1 MRPPIGVAAMIE
13 VDRLMV
19 DEYGIALVQMM
30 EHAGRAVAEV
40 ARRLL
45 GGDVAGRRVAI
56 LVGKGNNG
64 GGGLVAARHLANAG
78 AAVAVALAAPPGDL
92 GAIPEHQRRTL
103 ARMGVPGS
111 GDATDLAALAGTLN
125 GAAIIVD
132 ALIGYRL
139 RGDPRPPVAGF
150 IAAANAA
157 TGLRVALDLPSGLD
171 GDSGRP
177 AAPTVRADATVTLAW
192 PKAGLLGAPA
202 ASFVGALYLADIG
215 VPRAVYRAVGV
226 DVDTVFSRGAVVP
239 IRQDG
244 DGWCPLP
251 D

>member
-56 LVGKGNNG
+56 LVGQGNNG
-64 GGGLVAARHLANAG
+64 GGGLLAARHLANAG

-92 GAIPEHQRRTL
+92 GPAPEHQRRTL

-111 GDATDLAALAGTLN
+111 GDATDPAALAGTLD

-157 TGLRVALDLPSGLD
+157 PGRRVSLDLPSGLD
-171 GDSGRP
+171 GDSGQ
-177 AAPTVRADATVTLAW
+177 AATPTVRADATVTLAW
-192 PKAGLLGAPA
+192 PKAGLRGGRAAP
-202 ASFVGALYLADIG
+202 FVGALYLANIG
-215 VPRAVYRAVGV
+215 VPQAVYRAVGV
-226 DVDTVFSRGAVVP
+226 DPGAIFSRGAVVP
-239 IRQDG
+239 IRPDG